1 MEPRSPR
8 FVTLCGGFLALTLVG
23 VQLAGCVSNRK
34 PAAGSPPRQ
43 SPATDEK
50 SEPVATPATDE
61 KSEPVASIPGFAF
74 VKKNKQGYPEYT
86 HEKTGIIF
94 VKLPGGKFQM
104 GSPED
109 EPNRFHN
116 EGPVHEVTLSSFLIA
131 KHEVTQTQWKRV
143 MGTSPSQFKGDDLP
157 VERVSWDDCQKFC
170 MMTGLSLPTE
180 AQWEYAC
187 RAGTTT
193 AYHSG
198 DTEADLAE
206 FGWFYLNS
214 GHKELPAGT
223 EWNVDEV
230 LGEWGCRTHQVGV
243 KKPNGFGLHD
253 MHGNVWEWC
262 EDVYNR
268 DYYSKAESRN
278 GDKACRAGSGDRVSR
293 GGGWSYGAGFCR
305 SARRYGILPDSRDHY
320 SGFRPL
326 RPLP

>member
-143 MGTSPSQFKGDDLP
+143 MGTSPSHFKGDDLP
-157 VERVSWDDCQKFC
+157 VEKVSWNDCQEFC
-170 MMTGLSLPTE
+170 KKTGLSLPTE

-198 DTEADLAE
+198 DTEADLAQVA
-206 FGWFYLNS
+206 WFYLNS
-214 GHKELPAGT
+214 GHKDLPAGT
-223 EWNVDEV
+223 EWERDK
-230 LGEWGCRTHQVGV
+230 LKGWGCRTHPVGAE
-243 KKPNGFGLHD
+243 KPNDFGLHD
-253 MHGNVWEWC
+253 MHGNVAEWC
-262 EDVYNR
+262 VDVY
-268 DYYSKAESRN
+268 DAVYYSKAASRN
-278 GDKACRAGSGDRVSR
+278 GDKACTSGSGIRVTR
-293 GGGWSYGAGFCR
+293 GGSWSILAGRCR
-305 SARRYGILPDSRDHY
+305 SAGRGGLRPVIRGISF
-320 SGFRPL
+320 GFRPL
-326 RPLP
+326 RPLR

>member
-143 MGTSPSQFKGDDLP
+143 MGTSPSHFKGDDLP
-157 VERVSWDDCQKFC
+157 VEKVSWNDCQEFC
-170 MMTGLSLPTE
+170 KKTGLSLPTE

-193 AYHSG
+193 PFSFGATITPEQVNYNG
-198 DTEADLAE
+198 DYPYGGAPK
-206 FGWFYLNS
+206 GLNRKKTVAVGS
-214 GHKELPAGT
+214 LPA
-223 EWNVDEV
+223 
-230 LGEWGCRTHQVGV
+230 
-243 KKPNGFGLHD
+243 NGFGLHD
-253 MHGNVWEWC
+253 MHGNVFEWC
-262 EDVYNR
+262 EDVY
-268 DYYSKAESRN
+268 DAVYYSKAASSN
-278 GDKACRAGSGDRVSR
+278 GDKACTSGSGYRVCR
-293 GGGWSYGAGFCR
+293 GGGWYDSARLCR
-305 SARRYGILPDSRDHY
+305 SAFRLRDPPDIRNYDF
-320 SGFRPL
+320 GFRPL